1 MVTKHDS
8 TTTMLPKRKLTT
20 YGKTAR
26 KKQSKTPYQSAT
38 ADDDSTPKQTTKAI
52 TTQRRFAATV
62 SPTSRSPSP
71 EPDSRNRTVKRKAE
85 ETRVKKDL
93 NLDRK
98 RKFSQV
104 SSKAQTEKPIR
115 SQQDSSPSVPVAS
128 DDTPSSRP
136 SSTQRPRMKSASS
149 EDADID
155 MVEARLSS
163 PPPTPTRSRM
173 PAAVARATP
182 KAGMPFSPNTMQIWD
197 NLLDSD
203 DENTSNAKPQHRQ
216 IPVRLAPR
224 SNPKASSQETS
235 SRVAGPSRQRGPKAW
250 KAEPAPT
257 PQSKRPRRRLI
268 DALVEQA
275 ADTVDGVDAEL
286 SDNSVEL
293 SQPLSSQLESVSVTP
308 SARPTATKT
317 KGSLYARP
325 AFTPK
330 PQSLA
335 RTYGQGTKVLQEDE
349 DDMLFQ
355 AFDIPESS
363 AHSLKGKPRL
373 QLRGP
378 KQWSNPGGLEDEE
391 DALASSSPNT
401 KIRDIHELRQA
412 GANTRVADEMQDLTE
427 QVGIPTSK
435 PTSSR
440 RAALLRIAEEIKN
453 KEFMR
458 QFRDHGIDA
467 AIFQDIGKETDVI
480 SAYLIMSTLITL
492 LSKWPSPHTIRL
504 LQEQE
509 IGSVFA
515 RLLKSGEDMKKVVQD
530 RKNNL
535 SKRTQIA
542 VLDVQK
548 YLRELPIWGTKQRTT
563 VSPRSLSIKCLHLL
577 VSQEPGLGRDIMVF
591 PERLTAGLLAVLSEA
606 TDEPGYLDYP
616 ENDGSI
622 DLCNTL
628 AILDVYGANVASSG
642 GDSSRW
648 CDQFLPIVADVF
660 GSFLRSPPQKDK
672 TLETSILKIAINLT
686 NNNLNAPDIC
696 ISKGLVP
703 ALAGS
708 ICNNFGQVLASISQ
722 DQWLEGLLDDVV
734 LRLGILINFTEHSVR
749 VRQVAFECEHEG
761 FRPIDEFIRL
771 FLENYRRTAEVGLWY
786 SKT

>member
-1 MVTKHDS
+1 
-8 TTTMLPKRKLTT
+8 
-20 YGKTAR
+20 
-26 KKQSKTPYQSAT
+26 
-38 ADDDSTPKQTTKAI
+38 
-52 TTQRRFAATV
+52 
-62 SPTSRSPSP
+62 
-71 EPDSRNRTVKRKAE
+71 
-85 ETRVKKDL
+85 
-93 NLDRK
+93 
-98 RKFSQV
+98 
-104 SSKAQTEKPIR
+104 
-115 SQQDSSPSVPVAS
+115 
-128 DDTPSSRP
+128 
-136 SSTQRPRMKSASS
+136 MK
-149 EDADID
+149 
-155 MVEARLSS
+155 MQ
-163 PPPTPTRSRM
+163 
-173 PAAVARATP
+173 AAVARATP

-197 NLLDSD
+197 TLLDSD
-203 DENTSNAKPQHRQ
+203 DESTNDAKPRHRQ

-224 SNPKASSQETS
+224 SNPKASSQEAS
-235 SRVAGPSRQRGPKAW
+235 SRVAGPSRQRGPNAA

-275 ADTVDGVDAEL
+275 ADTVDGPDADL

-293 SQPLSSQLESVSVTP
+293 SHPLSSQLENVSAHDPASVSVTP

-317 KGSLYARP
+317 KGNLYARP
-325 AFTPK
+325 TFTPK

-373 QLRGP
+373 ELRGP
-378 KQWSNPGGLEDEE
+378 KQWSNSGGLEDEE

-427 QVGIPTSK
+427 QIGMPTPK

-453 KEFMR
+453 KDFMR

-467 AIFQDIGKETDVI
+467 AIFKDIGKETDVI
-480 SAYLIMSTLITL
+480 SAYLILSTLITL
-492 LSKWPSPHTIRL
+492 LFKWPSPHTIRL

-509 IGSVFA
+509 IGNVFA
-515 RLLKSGEDMKKVVQD
+515 RLLKNGDDMKKIVQD

-535 SKRTQIA
+535 SKRTQSA

-548 YLRELPIWGTKQRTT
+548 YLRELPIWGTGKRMT
-563 VSPRSLSIKCLHLL
+563 VSPRSLSIKCLHFL
-577 VSQEPGLGRDIMVF
+577 VIQEPGLGRDIMIF
-591 PERLTAGLLAVLSEA
+591 PERLTEGLLAILSEA
-606 TDEPGYLDYP
+606 TDEPECLDYP

-660 GSFLRSPPQKDK
+660 GSFLRSPPPKDK

-734 LRLGILINFTEHSVR
+734 LRLGILINFTEHSAR

-771 FLENYRRTAEVGLWY
+771 FLENYRRTAEVGLW
-786 SKT
+786 